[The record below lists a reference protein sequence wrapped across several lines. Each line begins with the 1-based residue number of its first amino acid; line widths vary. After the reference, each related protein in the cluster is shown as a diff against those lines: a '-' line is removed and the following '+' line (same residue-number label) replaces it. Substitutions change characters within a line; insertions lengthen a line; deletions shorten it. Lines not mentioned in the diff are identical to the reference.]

1 MKKNININ
9 LAGQLFAID
18 EDAYSLLLN
27 YTESL
32 RRYYRRQAE
41 GEEVVDDIEAR
52 IAELFNELKAQ
63 GFNAITIEH
72 VQDIIQRIGRLEDIT
87 GGETTESDS
96 RAAGT
101 DTDHLGAA
109 GAAQAAAEGVRDA
122 WNKMRSGKRFYRD
135 AENKMLAGVL
145 AGCSRYF
152 GGDVVIWRAVFLLLM
167 FFPIPFFHSTLSSI
181 SGFFFWGY
189 VILAIVAPSAS
200 TPEERLK
207 MRGEEVNPQNLATEV
222 NRENAA
228 STANEA
234 RAQRRH
240 TITII
245 CAVLL
250 ILFSVWMWLGF
261 LGVLCGSGVII
272 FIPEFIRNSMFNSV
286 SGDQLL
292 AANSVVWSIFYILV
306 AVLVCLFVMAY
317 CSLHTGLNLLD
328 KVKAMSLKERLA
340 WLFVWCVSVIC
351 ITIAGVNCASKINA
365 YYYDYPKVYEVNS
378 DWEDDK
384 DEADT
389 TATAAPAAPVI
400 DEKDIEIAEKLGKL
414 KGLTKEQKEKLEKLK
429 KLNATKPAA
438 TKPAKAEAA
447 PAASEDSAARN

>member
-72 VQDIIQRIGRLEDIT
+72 VQDVIQRIGSLEDIT
-87 GGETTESDS
+87 DGETTESDS

-109 GAAQAAAEGVRDA
+109 GAAQAAAEAVRGA
-122 WNKMRSGKRFYRD
+122 WNKVRSGKRFYRD
-135 AENKMLAGVL
+135 TENKMLAGVL

-181 SGFFFWGY
+181 GGLFFWGY

-272 FIPEFIRNSMFNSV
+272 FIPEFIRNSMFASV

-328 KVKAMSLKERLA
+328 KVKAMSLKERLM

-351 ITIAGVNCASKINA
+351 ITIAGVNCASKIAA
-365 YYYDYPKVYEVNS
+365 YEMKYPENVNITVNVPGLEYDEEEV
-378 DWEDDK
+378 
-384 DEADT
+384 DT
-389 TATAAPAAPVI
+389 TASAAPVV
-400 DEKDIEIAEKLGKL
+400 DEKDNEITEELGKL

-447 PAASEDSAARN
+447 PAASGDSAARN

>member
-87 GGETTESDS
+87 GASSDDATADAADRMNGAE
-96 RAAGT
+96 RAAQ
-101 DTDHLGAA
+101 DA
-109 GAAQAAAEGVRDA
+109 GEAVRGA

-135 AENKMLAGVL
+135 TENKMLAGVL
-145 AGCSRYF
+145 AGFSRYF
-152 GGDVVIWRAVFLLLM
+152 GGDVVIWRVAFLLLM
-167 FFPIPFFHSTLSSI
+167 FFPIPFFHSYLSSI
-181 SGFFFWGY
+181 GGLFFWGY

-250 ILFSVWMWLGF
+250 ILFSIWMWLGF

-272 FIPEFIRNSMFNSV
+272 FIPEFIRHSMFDSV

-351 ITIAGVNCASKINA
+351 ITIAGVNCASKIDA

-378 DWEDDK
+378 DWEDNK

-429 KLNATKPAA
+429 KLNATKPAEA
-438 TKPAKAEAA
+438 KSAKAEAA
-447 PAASEDSAARN
+447 PAASGDSAARN

>member
-9 LAGQLFAID
+9 LAGHLFAID

-72 VQDIIQRIGRLEDIT
+72 VQDIIQRIGRIEDIT
-87 GGETTESDS
+87 GASSDDATADAAYRMNGAE
-96 RAAGT
+96 RAAQN
-101 DTDHLGAA
+101 A
-109 GAAQAAAEGVRDA
+109 GEAVRGA

-135 AENKMLAGVL
+135 TENKMLAGVL

-272 FIPEFIRNSMFNSV
+272 FIPEFIRNSMFASV

-351 ITIAGVNCASKINA
+351 ITIAGVNCASKIDA

-378 DWEDDK
+378 DWEDNK

-389 TATAAPAAPVI
+389 TATASPAAPVI

-447 PAASEDSAARN
+447 PAASSDSAARN